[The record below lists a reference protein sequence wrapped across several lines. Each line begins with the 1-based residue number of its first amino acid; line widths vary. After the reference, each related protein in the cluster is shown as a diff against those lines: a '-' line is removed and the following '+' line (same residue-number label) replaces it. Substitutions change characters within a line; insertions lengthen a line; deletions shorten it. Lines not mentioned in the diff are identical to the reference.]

1 MSNFPR
7 YESYKDSGVDWLD
20 KIPAHWEVIRS
31 KRLFQQRT
39 ERARNDDEQ
48 LTASQKFGVI
58 FQEEFMELEGR
69 RVTQVEFNRN
79 ILKHIEPNDFLISM
93 RSFQGGIEFS
103 RYRGCVSSAYVVLT
117 PIKNIVPEFYQY
129 LLKSDSY
136 IRALSSTSNL
146 VRDGQALRFEN
157 FTLVDLIIIPK
168 EEQTAIAEFLDRKTA
183 QIEQAIDQKERLI
196 ELLKE
201 RRQLLIHKAVT
212 RGLNPNVKLKHSG
225 VDWIGEIP
233 EHWEVKPLRHL
244 GKCQNGIS
252 KGAEYFGS
260 GFPFVNYSDIYKNP
274 ALPEKV
280 DGLAE
285 SSKTDREYYSVKEGD
300 IFFTRTSETI
310 EEIGLTSVC
319 MKTIEDATFAGFLI
333 RFRPLTGI
341 LNKEFSK
348 YYFRSYMH
356 RDFFVKE
363 MNLVIRASLSQ
374 ELLKKLPVLI
384 APVDEQK
391 QIANYL
397 DEKCKKIETAISSK
411 QKEIEK
417 LKEYKAVLINSAV
430 TGKIKV
436 CGNSQNAEVKSNY
449 AKSNE

>member
-1 MSNFPR
+1 MNNFPR
-7 YESYKDSGVDWLD
+7 YESYKDSGVDWLG
-20 KIPAHWEVIRS
+20 KIPEHWEVVRS

-39 ERARNDDEQ
+39 ERARKDDEQ

-157 FTLVDLIIIPK
+157 FTLVDLIIIPI

-183 QIEQAIDQKERLI
+183 QIEQAIAQKERLI

-201 RRQLLIHKAVT
+201 RRRILTHKAVT

-225 VDWIGEIP
+225 VDWLGKIP
-233 EHWEVKPLRHL
+233 EHWAMIPNKHIFRLVKNQVGTKASQYELL
-244 GKCQNGIS
+244 SLTLNGIIKRDMDNPQGKFPAEFDTYQEVR
-252 KGAEYFGS
+252 KGD
-260 GFPFVNYSDIYKNP
+260 FVFCLFDVEETPRTVGLSDFDGMITGAYTVMR
-274 ALPEKV
+274 PEQNF
-280 DGLAE
+280 D
-285 SSKTDREYYSVKEGD
+285 SR
-300 IFFTRTSETI
+300 
-310 EEIGLTSVC
+310 
-319 MKTIEDATFAGFLI
+319 FL
-333 RFRPLTGI
+333 
-341 LNKEFSK
+341 
-348 YYFRSYMH
+348 YYFYLNIDSDKKMKSHYRGL
-356 RDFFVKE
+356 RNTIPKEVFFAFKS
-363 MNLVIRASLSQ
+363 LVPPKTEQVEIAD
-374 ELLKKLPVLI
+374 LI
-384 APVDEQK
+384 EN
-391 QIANYL
+391 INN
-397 DEKCKKIETAISSK
+397 KIKTAISCK

-436 CGNSQNAEVKSNY
+436 CGNSRNAEVKSNY